1 MRGQADHLARPDQ
14 ARVEQPR
21 ADAAVVEQSG
31 AGSRGALLR
40 RLEKLAPSHPSS
52 VRAGDRREPAAQPD
66 PDGQAA
72 DADTDADTVADARPA
87 AAGAGADADSR
98 GGRAHGGGTEGA
110 DRRTTGAGADARPPA
125 ADGQPPAPDSP
136 GGSFWDKREH
146 FQALWQDHLKR
157 WPDKPAKADRSRPD
171 DPPGSW
177 RGDGSR
183 CLSPEDNAEANKIIS
198 LLRAPEEA
206 TTEQLRQIQDDN
218 PHGGYLAGLEHRIK
232 GEDRLKE
239 KIVDEL
245 ESVIGTS
252 VADAASRISDAVRYT
267 FCFGSEEYVSGH
279 DDVQR
284 RLESAGYRMTYSK
297 NHWLDDPEYKG
308 INTRWQTPEGA
319 RFELQ
324 FHIPES
330 FDAKEHLTHKSY
342 DRLRSTETSWEE
354 LPELEL
360 YQRTVSAAIPQPDRV
375 AMVPDQ
381 KERF

>member
-21 ADAAVVEQSG
+21 ADTAAVEQSG
-31 AGSRGALLR
+31 AGSRSVLLR
-40 RLEKLAPSHPSS
+40 RLEKLAPWHPSS
-52 VRAGDRREPAAQPD
+52 VRAGDRREPAVQPD
-66 PDGQAA
+66 PDGQTYTP
-72 DADTDADTVADARPA
+72 D
-87 AAGAGADADSR
+87 
-98 GGRAHGGGTEGA
+98 GRAVGAGTEGA
-110 DRRTTGAGADARPPA
+110 DRRATDAGASADGRPPA
-125 ADGQPPAPDSP
+125 ADGQSPAPDSP
-136 GGSFWDKREH
+136 GGSFWDKRQH
-146 FQALWQDHLKR
+146 FQALWQAHLKR
-157 WPDKPAKADRSRPD
+157 WPDKPARADRLRPD

-177 RGDGSR
+177 RGDGNR
-183 CLSPEDNAEANKIIS
+183 YLSPNDNAEADKIIS
-198 LLRAPEEA
+198 LLREPEEA
-206 TTEQLRQIQDDN
+206 ITEQLTQIQHDN

-252 VADAASRISDAVRYT
+252 IADAAGRISDAVRYT

-279 DDVQR
+279 DDVQQ
-284 RLESAGYRMTYSK
+284 RLEAAGYRMAYSK

-308 INTRWQTPEGA
+308 INTRWQTPKGA

-324 FHIPES
+324 FHMPES

-342 DRLRSTETSWEE
+342 DRLRSPETSWEE
-354 LPELEL
+354 LPELEF
-360 YQRTVSAAIPQPDRV
+360 YQRTVSAAIPQPDRIEMV
-375 AMVPDQ
+375 ADR

>member
-87 AAGAGADADSR
+87 AA
-98 GGRAHGGGTEGA
+98 
-110 DRRTTGAGADARPPA
+110 
-125 ADGQPPAPDSP
+125 DGQPPAPDSP

-183 CLSPEDNAEANKIIS
+183 CLSPEDNAEANK
-198 LLRAPEEA
+198 
-206 TTEQLRQIQDDN
+206 
-218 PHGGYLAGLEHRIK
+218 
-232 GEDRLKE
+232 
-239 KIVDEL
+239 
-245 ESVIGTS
+245 
-252 VADAASRISDAVRYT
+252 
-267 FCFGSEEYVSGH
+267 
-279 DDVQR
+279 
-284 RLESAGYRMTYSK
+284 
-297 NHWLDDPEYKG
+297 
-308 INTRWQTPEGA
+308 
-319 RFELQ
+319 
-324 FHIPES
+324 
-330 FDAKEHLTHKSY
+330 
-342 DRLRSTETSWEE
+342 
-354 LPELEL
+354 
-360 YQRTVSAAIPQPDRV
+360 
-375 AMVPDQ
+375 
-381 KERF
+381 